1 MCRRVITIVL
11 LTISLSGCMSIPS
24 ILNPFSDDK
33 VSVDIQAGKSNE
45 KTTGIKIDSKT
56 EAGTLIEDAKIGTI
70 DANELTIDERV
81 PFFVWLLMILGW
93 LLPSPTDIWNGLGKF
108 LINAKKYIKGDI

>member
-1 MCRRVITIVL
+1 MYRVITTVSLI
-11 LTISLSGCMSIPS
+11 IFLSGCVSIPS
-24 ILNPFSDDK
+24 VLNPFSDDK
-33 VSVDIQAGKSNE
+33 VSVDVQAGKSNE
-45 KTTGIKIDSKT
+45 KTTGVKINTNT
-56 EAGTLIEDAKIGTI
+56 EADTIVEDAKIGTI
-70 DANELTIDERV
+70 DANEITIDERV